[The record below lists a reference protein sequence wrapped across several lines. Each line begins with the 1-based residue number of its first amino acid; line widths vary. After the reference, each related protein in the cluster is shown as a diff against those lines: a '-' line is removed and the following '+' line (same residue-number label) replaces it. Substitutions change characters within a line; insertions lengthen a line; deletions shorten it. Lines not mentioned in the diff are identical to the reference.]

1 MKDRFSFI
9 ALEEAKQFLES
20 LDKKSRKKVMY
31 NVWKTKSIN
40 DKELFKPVQ
49 GEIWEFRTLYNKK
62 YIRIFAFWDKAD
74 NQNTLVA
81 ATHGIYR
88 TTSKILKSDIE
99 RAERIRKEYYHSKNK

>member
-40 DKELFKPVQ
+40 DKELFKPIK
-49 GEIWEFRTLYNKK
+49 GKFGNLEHFTTKSTFEYLLF
-62 YIRIFAFWDKAD
+62 
-74 NQNTLVA
+74 
-81 ATHGIYR
+81 GIKLI
-88 TTSKILKSDIE
+88 TKI
-99 RAERIRKEYYHSKNK
+99 H